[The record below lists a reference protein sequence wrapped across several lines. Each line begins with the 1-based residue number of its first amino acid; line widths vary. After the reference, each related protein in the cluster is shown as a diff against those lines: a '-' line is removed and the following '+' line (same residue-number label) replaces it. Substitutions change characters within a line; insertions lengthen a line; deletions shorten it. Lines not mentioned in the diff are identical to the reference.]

1 MEGFRQF
8 LEMAF
13 VGPVWPASVLMLL
26 LLAYALFVLVGLADS
41 SLGLPDM
48 GMGEPDLDVS
58 DTLGSFAAMPFR
70 LLNLDSVPV
79 FLWGSIF
86 GLSWWILSLG
96 FWAWF
101 DSARYE
107 PTVFTSVLLS
117 TRNLVIAVGWTGVI
131 TKPMR
136 GWFERGRA
144 FSIETLVD
152 EVCEIQTG
160 EANVEF
166 GRAKYK
172 TDGAPLLLN
181 VRTRGETLVKGERA
195 KIVDYD
201 PEKRIY
207 IVESVEASE

>member
-1 MEGFRQF
+1 
-8 LEMAF
+8 
-13 VGPVWPASVLMLL
+13 
-26 LLAYALFVLVGLADS
+26 
-41 SLGLPDM
+41 
-48 GMGEPDLDVS
+48 
-58 DTLGSFAAMPFR
+58 
-70 LLNLDSVPV
+70 
-79 FLWGSIF
+79 
-86 GLSWWILSLG
+86 
-96 FWAWF
+96 
-101 DSARYE
+101 
-107 PTVFTSVLLS
+107 
-117 TRNLVIAVGWTGVI
+117 
-131 TKPMR
+131 MR